1 MEKGLFITS
10 SEVTQ
15 VLRKRYEKQRNNAK
29 EIDESKLTAKDI
41 NEYIAEC
48 EVQKFCELFDKIFC
62 SNKETILYI
71 EEEEEED
78 VFDSEDGEIVD
89 VLKEIVS
96 RIKKKLEEVD
106 KLKLLKLIFNL
117 LKDLIVKNNGED

>member
-1 MEKGLFITS
+1 MEKGLFITP

-15 VLRKRYEKQRNNAK
+15 VLKKRYEKQRNNAK

-41 NEYIAEC
+41 NECIAEC

-71 EEEEEED
+71 EEEED

-96 RIKKKLEEVD
+96 RKKR
-106 KLKLLKLIFNL
+106 N
-117 LKDLIVKNNGED
+117 

>member
-1 MEKGLFITS
+1 MEKGLFITP

-15 VLRKRYEKQRNNAK
+15 VLKKRYEKQRNNAK

-71 EEEEEED
+71 EEEEED

-89 VLKEIVS
+89 VLKETVS

>member
-1 MEKGLFITS
+1 MEKGLFITP
-10 SEVTQ
+10 SELTQ
-15 VLRKRYEKQRNNAK
+15 VLKKRYEKQRNNGK

-71 EEEEEED
+71 EEEEED

>member
-1 MEKGLFITS
+1 MEKGLFITP

-15 VLRKRYEKQRNNAK
+15 VLKKGYEKQRNNAK

-41 NEYIAEC
+41 NECIAEC

-71 EEEEEED
+71 EEEED

-96 RIKKKLEEVD
+96 RKKR
-106 KLKLLKLIFNL
+106 N
-117 LKDLIVKNNGED
+117 

>member
-1 MEKGLFITS
+1 MEKGLFITP

-15 VLRKRYEKQRNNAK
+15 VLKKRYEKQRNNAK

-41 NEYIAEC
+41 NEYLAEC

-71 EEEEEED
+71 EEEED

>member
-1 MEKGLFITS
+1 MEKGLFITP
-10 SEVTQ
+10 SELTQ
-15 VLRKRYEKQRNNAK
+15 VLKKRYEKQRNNGK

-62 SNKETILYI
+62 SNKETMLYI
-71 EEEEEED
+71 EEEED

-96 RIKKKLEEVD
+96 RMKKKLEEVD
-106 KLKLLKLIFNL
+106 KLQLLKLIFNL

>member
-1 MEKGLFITS
+1 MEKGLFITPG
-10 SEVTQ
+10 ELTQ
-15 VLRKRYEKQRNNAK
+15 VLKKRYEKQRNNGK
-29 EIDESKLTAKDI
+29 EKDESKLTAKDI

-48 EVQKFCELFDKIFC
+48 EVQKFCGLFDKIFC

-71 EEEEEED
+71 AEED

-96 RIKKKLEEVD
+96 RIKRKLEEVD

>member
-1 MEKGLFITS
+1 MFE
-10 SEVTQ
+10 
-15 VLRKRYEKQRNNAK
+15 
-29 EIDESKLTAKDI
+29 
-41 NEYIAEC
+41 
-48 EVQKFCELFDKIFC
+48 KIFC

-71 EEEEEED
+71 EEEEED

-106 KLKLLKLIFNL
+106 KLKRLKLIFNL

>member
-1 MEKGLFITS
+1 MEKGLFITP

-15 VLRKRYEKQRNNAK
+15 VLKKRYEKQRNNAK

-71 EEEEEED
+71 EEEEED

-96 RIKKKLEEVD
+96 RKKKKLEEVD

>member
-1 MEKGLFITS
+1 M
-10 SEVTQ
+10 
-15 VLRKRYEKQRNNAK
+15 
-29 EIDESKLTAKDI
+29 
-41 NEYIAEC
+41 
-48 EVQKFCELFDKIFC
+48 FDKIFC

-71 EEEEEED
+71 EEEED

-96 RIKKKLEEVD
+96 KIKKKLEEVD

-117 LKDLIVKNNGED
+117 LKDLIVKNKGED

>member
-1 MEKGLFITS
+1 MEKGLFITPG
-10 SEVTQ
+10 ELTQ
-15 VLRKRYEKQRNNAK
+15 VLKKRYEKQRNNGK
-29 EIDESKLTAKDI
+29 EKDESKLTAKDI

-71 EEEEEED
+71 EEEEED

-96 RIKKKLEEVD
+96 RKKKKLEEVD

>member
-1 MEKGLFITS
+1 MEKGLFITP
-10 SEVTQ
+10 SELTQ
-15 VLRKRYEKQRNNAK
+15 VLKKRYEKQRNNAK

-71 EEEEEED
+71 EEEEED

>member
-1 MEKGLFITS
+1 MEKGLFITP
-10 SEVTQ
+10 SELTQ
-15 VLRKRYEKQRNNAK
+15 VLKKRYEKQRNNGK

-48 EVQKFCELFDKIFC
+48 EVQKFCEFFDKIFC
-62 SNKETILYI
+62 SNKKTILYI
-71 EEEEEED
+71 VEEEED
-78 VFDSEDGEIVD
+78 AFDFEDGEIVD

-117 LKDLIVKNNGED
+117 LKDLIVKNNGKD

>member
-1 MEKGLFITS
+1 MEKGLFITPS
-10 SEVTQ
+10 QLTQ
-15 VLRKRYEKQRNNAK
+15 VLKKRYEKQRNNCK

-71 EEEEEED
+71 EEEED

>member
-1 MEKGLFITS
+1 MEKGLFITP
-10 SEVTQ
+10 SELTQ
-15 VLRKRYEKQRNNAK
+15 VLKKRYEKQRNNRK

-71 EEEEEED
+71 EEEED

-106 KLKLLKLIFNL
+106 RLKLLKLIFNL

>member
-1 MEKGLFITS
+1 MEKGLFITP

-15 VLRKRYEKQRNNAK
+15 VLKKRYEKQRNNAK

-41 NEYIAEC
+41 NKYIAEC

-71 EEEEEED
+71 EEEEED

-117 LKDLIVKNNGED
+117 LKDLIVKNNGEH

>member
-1 MEKGLFITS
+1 MEKGLFITP

-15 VLRKRYEKQRNNAK
+15 VLKKRYEKQRNNAK

-48 EVQKFCELFDKIFC
+48 EVQTFCELFDKIFC

-71 EEEEEED
+71 EEEEED

-89 VLKEIVS
+89 VLKETVS

>member
-1 MEKGLFITS
+1 MEKGLFITP

-15 VLRKRYEKQRNNAK
+15 VLKKRYEKQRNNAK
-29 EIDESKLTAKDI
+29 EIDECKLTAKDI

-71 EEEEEED
+71 EEED
-78 VFDSEDGEIVD
+78 VFNSEDGEIVD
-89 VLKEIVS
+89 VLKEIVL

-106 KLKLLKLIFNL
+106 KLKLLKLISNL

>member
-1 MEKGLFITS
+1 MEKGLFITP

-15 VLRKRYEKQRNNAK
+15 VLKKRYEKQRNNGK
-29 EIDESKLTAKDI
+29 EKDESKLTAKDI

-48 EVQKFCELFDKIFC
+48 EVQKFCGLFDKIFC

-71 EEEEEED
+71 EEEED

-96 RIKKKLEEVD
+96 RKKR
-106 KLKLLKLIFNL
+106 N
-117 LKDLIVKNNGED
+117 

>member
-15 VLRKRYEKQRNNAK
+15 VLKKRYEKQRNNAK
-29 EIDESKLTAKDI
+29 EIDESKLTVKDI

-48 EVQKFCELFDKIFC
+48 EVQKFCELLDKIFC
-62 SNKETILYI
+62 SNKERILYI
-71 EEEEEED
+71 EEEEED

>member
-1 MEKGLFITS
+1 MEKGLFITP
-10 SEVTQ
+10 SELTQ
-15 VLRKRYEKQRNNAK
+15 VLKKRYEKQRNNGK

-71 EEEEEED
+71 EEEED

>member
-1 MEKGLFITS
+1 MEKGLFITPG
-10 SEVTQ
+10 ELTQ
-15 VLRKRYEKQRNNAK
+15 VLKKRYEKQRNNGK
-29 EIDESKLTAKDI
+29 EKDESKLTAKDI

-71 EEEEEED
+71 EEEEED

-96 RIKKKLEEVD
+96 RKKR
-106 KLKLLKLIFNL
+106 N
-117 LKDLIVKNNGED
+117 

>member
-1 MEKGLFITS
+1 MEKGLFITP
-10 SEVTQ
+10 SELTQ
-15 VLRKRYEKQRNNAK
+15 VLKKRYEKERNNGK

-62 SNKETILYI
+62 SNKETMLYI
-71 EEEEEED
+71 EEEED
-78 VFDSEDGEIVD
+78 VFDSEDGEIAD

-106 KLKLLKLIFNL
+106 KLKLLKLTFNL

>member
-1 MEKGLFITS
+1 MEKGLFITPG
-10 SEVTQ
+10 ELTQ
-15 VLRKRYEKQRNNAK
+15 VLKKRYEKQRNKGK
-29 EIDESKLTAKDI
+29 EKDESKLTAKDI

-48 EVQKFCELFDKIFC
+48 EVQKFCGLFDKIFC

-71 EEEEEED
+71 EEEEED

-96 RIKKKLEEVD
+96 RKKKKLEEVD

>member
-1 MEKGLFITS
+1 MEKGLFITPS
-10 SEVTQ
+10 QVTQ
-15 VLRKRYEKQRNNAK
+15 VLKKRYEKQRNNAK

-41 NEYIAEC
+41 NEYIVEY

-71 EEEEEED
+71 EEEEED

-96 RIKKKLEEVD
+96 RIKKKLEEVN

>member
-1 MEKGLFITS
+1 MEKGLFITP

-15 VLRKRYEKQRNNAK
+15 VLKKRYEKQRNNAK

>member
-1 MEKGLFITS
+1 MEKGLFITP

-15 VLRKRYEKQRNNAK
+15 VLKKRYEKQRNNAK

-48 EVQKFCELFDKIFC
+48 EVQTFCELFDKIFC
-62 SNKETILYI
+62 SNKETILHI
-71 EEEEEED
+71 EEEEED

-89 VLKEIVS
+89 VLKETVS

>member
-1 MEKGLFITS
+1 MEKGLFITP

-15 VLRKRYEKQRNNAK
+15 VLKKRYEKQRNNAK

-41 NEYIAEC
+41 NEYLAEC

-71 EEEEEED
+71 EEEED

-96 RIKKKLEEVD
+96 RKKKKLEEVD

>member
-1 MEKGLFITS
+1 MEKGLFITP

-15 VLRKRYEKQRNNAK
+15 VLKKRYEKQRNNAK

-71 EEEEEED
+71 EEEEED

>member
-1 MEKGLFITS
+1 MEKGLFITP

-15 VLRKRYEKQRNNAK
+15 VLKKRYEKQRNNAK

-71 EEEEEED
+71 EEEED

>member
-1 MEKGLFITS
+1 MEKGLFITP

-15 VLRKRYEKQRNNAK
+15 VLKKRYEKQRNNAK

-96 RIKKKLEEVD
+96 RKKR
-106 KLKLLKLIFNL
+106 N
-117 LKDLIVKNNGED
+117 

>member
-1 MEKGLFITS
+1 MEKGLFITPG
-10 SEVTQ
+10 ELTQ
-15 VLRKRYEKQRNNAK
+15 VLKKRYEKQRNNAK

-71 EEEEEED
+71 EEEED

>member
-1 MEKGLFITS
+1 MEKGLFITPS
-10 SEVTQ
+10 QLTQ
-15 VLRKRYEKQRNNAK
+15 VLKKRYEKQRNKCK

-71 EEEEEED
+71 EEEEED

>member
-1 MEKGLFITS
+1 MEKGLFITP

-15 VLRKRYEKQRNNAK
+15 VLKKRYEKQRNNAK

-71 EEEEEED
+71 EEEED

-96 RIKKKLEEVD
+96 RKKKKLEEVD

>member
-1 MEKGLFITS
+1 MEKGLFITP

-15 VLRKRYEKQRNNAK
+15 VLKKRYEKQRNNAK

-41 NEYIAEC
+41 NEYLAEC

-62 SNKETILYI
+62 SKKETILYI
-71 EEEEEED
+71 EEEED

-96 RIKKKLEEVD
+96 RKKKKLEEVD

>member
-1 MEKGLFITS
+1 MEKGLFITP

-15 VLRKRYEKQRNNAK
+15 VLKKRYEKQRNNAK

-41 NEYIAEC
+41 NESIAEC

-71 EEEEEED
+71 EEEED

-96 RIKKKLEEVD
+96 RKKKKLEEVD

>member
-1 MEKGLFITS
+1 MEKGLFITP

-15 VLRKRYEKQRNNAK
+15 VLKKRYEKQRNNAK

-41 NEYIAEC
+41 NEYIAKC

-71 EEEEEED
+71 EEEEED

-96 RIKKKLEEVD
+96 RKKR
-106 KLKLLKLIFNL
+106 N
-117 LKDLIVKNNGED
+117 